1 MAVGGRERGTRLVN
15 VITGAI
21 VWKAKN
27 LPPDSQTLLQCM
39 MWTTSLQFLYGGGGE
54 LDNIMACGTAYGH
67 VQLYDVRASSSV
79 RRPTAYTPD
88 NMLSHR
94 ITSMCQMG
102 DSANILAVGDTI
114 GDIHLLDIR
123 KLSAGRYTSSGGSRK
138 SASEDIGL
146 GRLAG
151 PGGSIRQLVN
161 HPTSKPNVL
170 ACVGL
175 DRKLWTWD
183 VSKKKKNGMK
193 KPLDCVYLKQRLNCI
208 LFCED
213 GDDNENKTDNDYEES
228 GMEGGSM
235 TRSRNELEEDAV
247 EDYIDSDD
255 DVNSKNVNKRCDTNQ
270 KGLHEEETES
280 ESDENGSSD
289 VEENDDNDE
298 VTDELDDDDVSSGDD
313 DNDGNL
319 ITSKRRRT

>member
-1 MAVGGRERGTRLVN
+1 VN

-27 LPPDSQTLLQCM
+27 LPPNSQTLFQRM
-39 MWTTSLQFLYGGGGE
+39 MWTTSIQFLYGGE
-54 LDNIMACGTAYGH
+54 LDNIMACGTAYGQ
-67 VQLYDVRASSSV
+67 VQLYDLLASSSV
-79 RRPTAYTPD
+79 RRPMAYTTD

-123 KLSAGRYTSSGGSRK
+123 KLSAGCYISSPRKSNKSGG
-138 SASEDIGL
+138 EDIGL

-183 VSKKKKNGMK
+183 ISKKKKNGMK
-193 KPLDCVYLKQRLNCI
+193 KPLDCVYLKQRLNC
-208 LFCED
+208 
-213 GDDNENKTDNDYEES
+213 
-228 GMEGGSM
+228 
-235 TRSRNELEEDAV
+235 V
-247 EDYIDSDD
+247 
-255 DVNSKNVNKRCDTNQ
+255 
-270 KGLHEEETES
+270 
-280 ESDENGSSD
+280 
-289 VEENDDNDE
+289 
-298 VTDELDDDDVSSGDD
+298 
-313 DNDGNL
+313 
-319 ITSKRRRT
+319 